1 MYVCFY
7 LSKSNILLE
16 LVKLIGEE
24 RQVAVEFLW
33 VCHDGVD
40 LVGEAHVFRL
50 LGDKVVLSKSTG
62 LYIFYSKI
70 FTSIISFVLDYSVVC
85 LPSFST
91 PWNSEVRVFRVEIY
105 WVSVAFNFLVWTWV
119 VIDLPLLFRASRRRW
134 TLFRSRAASWG
145 MSLWN
150 LLLYMHQLTCT
161 LRVDLLKGRKRRKKW
176 NGIGKRDRR
185 KDFFEGKSVFFKKW
199 WNLGRTNLFLR
210 WIVVKG
216 NIVGFKSAKLTVTLH
231 LTPL

>member
-1 MYVCFY
+1 
-7 LSKSNILLE
+7 
-16 LVKLIGEE
+16 
-24 RQVAVEFLW
+24 VAVEFLG

-105 WVSVAFNFLVWTWV
+105 WVSVAFNFLVWT
-119 VIDLPLLFRASRRRW
+119 
-134 TLFRSRAASWG
+134 
-145 MSLWN
+145 
-150 LLLYMHQLTCT
+150 
-161 LRVDLLKGRKRRKKW
+161 
-176 NGIGKRDRR
+176 
-185 KDFFEGKSVFFKKW
+185 
-199 WNLGRTNLFLR
+199 
-210 WIVVKG
+210 
-216 NIVGFKSAKLTVTLH
+216 
-231 LTPL
+231 